1 MKCVVACFTATV
13 HVTHHIINLSL
24 QCMLRMDLVSACETI
39 SFIDSL
45 DFTVDS
51 DYLLAV
57 DSVTLGPRWLKL
69 WHQAHSFTVRLT
81 WWGNWVI
88 EKY

>member
-1 MKCVVACFTATV
+1 
-13 HVTHHIINLSL
+13 
-24 QCMLRMDLVSACETI
+24 MLRMDLVSACETI

-57 DSVTLGPRWLKL
+57 DSVALGPRWLKL
-69 WHQAHSFTVRLT
+69 WHQAHSLMCIMLLVVVEHEILLYCTTLYV
-81 WWGNWVI
+81 
-88 EKY
+88 